1 MSGWDQLAAGIRNET
16 QGQQGD
22 ALAAAALQQLM
33 QGNAQVPGATPMPG
47 GQQPPQGMPG
57 PTSPGGGM
65 PPQQGSPPQPQ
76 GGMPPSPQ
84 GQPQGQNPI
93 QMLMQKLGGLVQNRP
108 QQGGGQPPQMQQ
120 QGAPQQ
126 PQQQGGMPGAQ
137 PMPGG
142 SPQGGQPPQGGGQQQ
157 QGGPLTLQ
165 AVLGSVIKAAGPNPN
180 PHQVMAAVSKLLPL
194 MNAQSQE
201 QTRQMM
207 LQMRQGQLDQG
218 QQRIDQG
225 SQRLDQGQQ
234 RVDQGAQRLQEQKTK
249 EQTREKEFDTKEQR
263 YNAQNIVRND
273 QQVKKLQLQADSL
286 KQRIIDNKDKSALG
300 QWRAAAMAA
309 HQYAMERILS
319 VSAGMSPEDRKALQK
334 EANDKFQSDLNEVR
348 DAVGSTTPT
357 GGTAPEGT
365 KKVEGRMQ
373 ADEPIVSKKVKT
385 ESFKKPPEVG
395 TVMDGHKFKGGDPAD
410 QKNWESVGGT

>member
-1 MSGWDQLAAGIRNET
+1 
-16 QGQQGD
+16 
-22 ALAAAALQQLM
+22 
-33 QGNAQVPGATPMPG
+33 
-47 GQQPPQGMPG
+47 
-57 PTSPGGGM
+57 
-65 PPQQGSPPQPQ
+65 
-76 GGMPPSPQ
+76 
-84 GQPQGQNPI
+84 
-93 QMLMQKLGGLVQNRP
+93 MLMQKLGGLVQNRP

-142 SPQGGQPPQGGGQQQ
+142 SPQGGQPPQGGGQQQQGGGQQQ

-218 QQRIDQG
+218 
-225 SQRLDQGQQ
+225 
-234 RVDQGAQRLQEQKTK
+234 AQRLQEQQTK

-348 DAVGSTTPT
+348 DAVGSTTPA

-373 ADEPIVSKKVKT
+373 ADEPVVSKKVKT
-385 ESFKKPPEVG
+385 ESFKKPPKVG
-395 TVMDGHKFKGGDPAD
+395 TVIGHKFKGGDPAD
-410 QKNWESVGGT
+410 QKNWEPVGGT